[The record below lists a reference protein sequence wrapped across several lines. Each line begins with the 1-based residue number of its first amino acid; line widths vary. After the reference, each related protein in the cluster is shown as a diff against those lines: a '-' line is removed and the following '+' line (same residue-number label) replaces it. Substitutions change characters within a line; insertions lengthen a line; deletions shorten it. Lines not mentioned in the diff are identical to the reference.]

1 MATLTF
7 EADAYGEER
16 RQDPHCHDELHLS
29 MILSGHVAETVSG
42 VTEIGSALSV
52 VVKDS
57 GVVHANVFSAGLRL
71 ARLALPDGTIGALVD
86 DPSRSAGWQWK
97 HDARVALPYLRLIG
111 RSKGVNCTFRADDD
125 DLVELC
131 AALTARSA
139 QQPHGEPPAWLG
151 EIMAEIR
158 DCWRADLTV
167 SAIAQRAGVHPVY
180 LARCVR
186 RWYHVGLS
194 EELRR
199 LRLRAAFAAL
209 SSAHRTVSD
218 VAHTL
223 GYSDEPH
230 LCREFER
237 RFGMTPGRYR
247 RIVRRLDY
255 NWRGPAKQVSQIQV

>member
-16 RQDPHCHDELHLS
+16 RQEPHCHDELHLS

-57 GVVHANVFSAGLRL
+57 GVVHANVFSSGLRL

-86 DPSRSAGWQWK
+86 DPSRGAGWQWK
-97 HDARVALPYLRLIG
+97 HDAAVALPYLRLIS
-111 RSKGVNCTFRADDD
+111 RSRGARCTFRSDDD

-131 AALTARSA
+131 AALTARRA
-139 QQPHGEPPAWLG
+139 QQALGLPPAWLR
-151 EIMAEIR
+151 EVMVEIR
-158 DCWRADLTV
+158 ENWRANLTV
-167 SAIAQRAGVHPVY
+167 STIAQRAGVHPVY

-186 RWYHVGLS
+186 RWYNVGLS

-199 LRLRAAFAAL
+199 LRVRAAFTQLGGA
-209 SSAHRTVSD
+209 SRTVSD
-218 VAHTL
+218 VAHSL

-230 LCREFER
+230 LCRDFER
-237 RFGMTPGRYR
+237 HFGMTPGRYR
-247 RIVRRLDY
+247 RLVQSLDY
-255 NWRGPAKQVSQIQV
+255 RWRVGAKQVSQIQV